1 MRTSITRSA
10 TTRVPREI
18 PRWLAHAWRPRHAGP
33 MPPPSCLARFSSGLR
48 ETLSCRGFALVATS
62 LAALSGT
69 ACGDGATEPAPTPNR
84 APQLNGSIPAQTVAV
99 GETATVSVAS
109 YFTDPDGDALTY
121 AAASSDIAIASV
133 VMSSGEVTVTAVAQ
147 GVATVTVTA
156 TDPGGLAAQQSFAVT
171 VPNRA
176 PEATDTILNLEL
188 AVGDSSTFDLGE
200 HFRDPDGDAL
210 SYAAASSDIAIAS
223 VAVSGSM
230 VTVTAVEQGSATVTV
245 TATDPGGL
253 TAQHGFA
260 VTVPNR
266 APEAVGRIED
276 LDVYV
281 DSLAAVD
288 VSAYFA
294 DPDGDDLEYG
304 AASSDTTRV
313 TVSVSGS
320 VVAVTGVAVD
330 TATVTVTATDPGGL
344 AAQQSFAVTVP
355 NRAPEVT
362 DTIPDLEL
370 AVGDSTTFD
379 LGEHFRD
386 PDGDSPAYAAETS
399 EDGVAAVSLA
409 GATLTVRAVAKG
421 RATVKVTA
429 TDPGGLAADQSFDV
443 VVPNRAPIVTDT
455 IPPQTLTVGQTRS
468 WAAPEYFADP
478 DGDTLTL
485 TAGSTDASIVRV
497 LMSGDEFGILA
508 VAPGTATVTVTATDG
523 DGLSA
528 TQGFRVTSEA
538 PPPVIITDV
547 EPAVLLEGADATI
560 RGSGFSSVPENN
572 AVLIDGLAASVTAAS
587 STSLSVIVPYSDCLP
602 PRQAELRV
610 TVDSLS
616 DVRTVGVT
624 PRTREDLELPTG
636 QYRYT
641 YAGNGCLYLPGD
653 ASRAEYLIGV
663 VSTSEEPSSLT
674 PVTMTSIVGDPTVAT
689 DQPMVAASEPLRQAV
704 GNVGSFS
711 STSPLAAAV
720 PNELQTLAGRESPE
734 GRRDWDRHAEVTE
747 MERNLELVRRLAP
760 TAAAM
765 THVQQSRT
773 LSASDTLTIFAGG
786 DWTCASRG
794 QVRAVVRRVGNHT
807 VWLDDID
814 NPSGSF
820 TNSQLAGLDAF
831 YEANVIGVHN
841 KYFGGLSDVDG
852 NGRVMIL
859 MTKEVNRLDEELDE
873 ENAFAGGGVLFG
885 DLLPSDQCATSNQAE
900 ILYARV
906 PDPDSVFGQSWT
918 RQRALDFYPP
928 LLTHEITHLVQA
940 NALVFGGADATIWE
954 IEGGATLAEQL
965 VAYRI
970 FGHGSGRNLGF
981 TAFQQG
987 RDWYTLWVAGLA
999 SFFGWDWEDPAY
1011 RRRIPNAPEACSW
1024 MGRPEDGNVGP
1035 CKLAVR
1041 AVYDVPSMVFRY
1053 AMDRW
1058 GDDFSGG
1065 EQALMRRLTRSPKTG
1080 LASLADVSNWRI
1092 EQILVDFYI
1101 ALWLDLNGGDADGMA
1116 TWDLDDIWS
1125 RLPENAQ
1132 LQPDAKVFAEF
1143 RKRWNIRAG
1152 STSYLHWRPRG
1163 SPGPT
1168 SLRVTSPGRASIP
1181 GHISVWALRV
1191 R

>member
-1 MRTSITRSA
+1 MTRPQTLTPVLVLLS
-10 TTRVPREI
+10 V
-18 PRWLAHAWRPRHAGP
+18 AGW
-33 MPPPSCLARFSSGLR
+33 
-48 ETLSCRGFALVATS
+48 
-62 LAALSGT
+62 AA
-69 ACGDGATEPAPTPNR
+69 ACGDGTTEPAPTPNR
-84 APQLNGSIPAQTVAV
+84 APSPSGSIPAQTVPV
-99 GETATVSVAS
+99 GQMATVTVDG
-109 YFTDPDGDALTY
+109 YFTDPDGDALSY
-121 AAASSDIAIASV
+121 AAASSNVAIASV
-133 VMSSGEVTVTAVAQ
+133 AVSGSVVTVTAVAQ
-147 GVATVTVTA
+147 GSATVTVTA
-156 TDPGGLAAQQSFAVT
+156 TDPGGLADQQSFAVT

-176 PEATDTILNLEL
+176 PEVTDTVPDLEL
-188 AVGDSSTFDLGE
+188 AVGDSTTFDLGE

-210 SYAAASSDIAIAS
+210 SYAAASSDVAIAS
-223 VAVSGSM
+223 VAVSGTV
-230 VTVTAVEQGSATVTV
+230 VTVTAVAQGMVTVTV

-253 TAQHGFA
+253 AAHQGFA

-281 DSLAAVD
+281 DSLAEMD

-294 DPDGDDLEYG
+294 DPDGDDLEYQ

-313 TVSVSGS
+313 TVSAAGS
-320 VVAVTGVAVD
+320 VVVVTGVAVG
-330 TATVTVTATDPGGL
+330 TATVTVTATDPGDL

-362 DTIPDLEL
+362 DTISDLEL
-370 AVGDSTTFD
+370 AVGDSTTFG

-386 PDGDSPAYAAETS
+386 PDGDSLAYATETS

-429 TDPGGLAADQSFDV
+429 SDPGGLAADQSFDV

-468 WAAPEYFADP
+468 WAGPEHFTDP

-485 TAGSTDASIVRV
+485 TAGTTDGSVVRALV
-497 LMSGDEFGILA
+497 SGDEFGILA
-508 VAPGTATVTVTATDG
+508 VAPGTATVTVTATDS

-560 RGSGFSSVPENN
+560 RGSGFSSVPGDN
-572 AVLIDGLAASVTAAS
+572 AVLIDGLAATVTAAGL
-587 STSLSVIVPYSDCLP
+587 TSLSVIVPHSDCLP

-610 TVDSLS
+610 TVGSLS
-616 DVRTVGVT
+616 DARTVGVT
-624 PRTREDLELPTG
+624 PRTSEGLELPTG
-636 QYRYT
+636 HYRYT

-653 ASRAEYLIGV
+653 ASRPEYLIGV
-663 VSTSEEPSSLT
+663 VSTSEDPSSLT
-674 PVTMTSIVGDPTVAT
+674 PVTMTSIVGDPTVAA
-689 DQPMVAASEPLRQAV
+689 DRPMVAVAGPLRQAV

-720 PNELQTLAGRESPE
+720 SNEPQTLPGRESLE
-734 GRRDWDRHAEVTE
+734 GRRDLERQTEV
-747 MERNLELVRRLAP
+747 MERNLELVRRLTP
-760 TAAAM
+760 MAASM
-765 THVQQSRT
+765 THVRQSRT
-773 LSASDTLTIFAGG
+773 LSAGDTLTLFAGSAF
-786 DWTCASRG
+786 DATCASRG
-794 QVRAVVRRVGNHT
+794 QVRAVVRRVGNHA

-831 YEANVIGVHN
+831 YETNVVGVHN

-873 ENAFAGGGVLFG
+873 ENAFVGGWVGFG
-885 DLLPSDQCATSNQAE
+885 DLYSSDQCATSNQAE
-900 ILYARV
+900 IFFGRV
-906 PDPDSVFGQSWT
+906 PDPDGVFGQSWT
-918 RQRALDFYPP
+918 KQRTLDYYPS
-928 LLTHEITHLVQA
+928 LLTHEIAHLVQA

-954 IEGGATLAEQL
+954 IEGGAALAEQL

-987 RDWYTLWVAGLA
+987 LDWYTPWVAGLA
-999 SFFGWDWEDPAY
+999 SFFGWDWEDPAN
-1011 RRRIPNAPEACSW
+1011 RISKAPEECSW
-1024 MGRPEDGNVGP
+1024 MGRPEEGNDGP
-1035 CKLAVR
+1035 CKLAAR

-1065 EQALMRRLTRSPKTG
+1065 EQALMRHLTRSPKMG
-1080 LASLADVSNWRI
+1080 LASLADVSDWRI

-1101 ALWLDLNGGDADGMA
+1101 ALWLDLNGGDAHGMA
-1116 TWDLDDIWS
+1116 TWDLEDIWS
-1125 RLPENAQ
+1125 RLLENAQ
-1132 LQPDAKVFAEF
+1132 LRPDAAVFTEF
-1143 RKRWNIRAG
+1143 RRRWNVRAG
-1152 STSYLHWRPRG
+1152 STSYLYWKPRR
-1163 SPGPT
+1163 SRIPT
-1168 SLRVTSPGRASIP
+1168 SLRVTSPSGAPIP